1 MLYPSSHPFQRS
13 QLVNPSAPFPSL
25 NQESKH
31 LYHSLSPSSRFSSF
45 LFLHCFH
52 MLPYPLNLTQ
62 LGRVELSSPDTR
74 RTTYNSIPQHISCQ
88 ACVFTVPQF
97 DSWCQ
102 YSKGGPTFRCLWTKS
117 DIQMLQA
124 YLEKSC
130 AEKKAME
137 ENLIITALFAIS
149 IPAFFIFFLTFIYS
163 ILLFFHSLITCF
175 FHIKPF
181 ISQWSRFST
190 GITSSQLSGAVTVYI
205 SWLTGDS
212 FTKAV
217 FKTINKCSEI

>member
-74 RTTYNSIPQHISCQ
+74 RTTYTIPY
-88 ACVFTVPQF
+88 PN
-97 DSWCQ
+97 
-102 YSKGGPTFRCLWTKS
+102 TFPARLVCL
-117 DIQMLQA
+117 L
-124 YLEKSC
+124 
-130 AEKKAME
+130 
-137 ENLIITALFAIS
+137 
-149 IPAFFIFFLTFIYS
+149 
-163 ILLFFHSLITCF
+163 FHSLTVGVSTAREGQRSDVCEPNQTYKCY
-175 FHIKPF
+175 KP
-181 ISQWSRFST
+181 IWKKLVQKKRQWRR
-190 GITSSQLSGAVTVYI
+190 IPL
-205 SWLTGDS
+205 
-212 FTKAV
+212 
-217 FKTINKCSEI
+217 